1 MTIAWDAFLTVVI
14 ASILGT
20 AIIVSLYS
28 LGIRFLTDAQAL
40 MEAGAQGDRS
50 ALRRESLFRSVAYV
64 CFTLCAI
71 AVLYAVYLIVPAFHL
86 K

>member
-1 MTIAWDAFLTVVI
+1 MSIAWDSFLTVVI
-14 ASILGT
+14 ASIVGT
-20 AIIVSLYS
+20 ALIVSLYS

-40 MEAGAQGDRS
+40 MAEAATGNSS
-50 ALRRESLFRSVAYV
+50 AIRRESIYRSIAYV